1 MNYTSVLLCEV
12 LFSFAARPCV
22 LSENLALLL
31 CDFCSLSYHV
41 YFAFLVPA
49 VEHGGGGGRVKH
61 MWPEVNKSGGLIV
74 CACDNTSVGV
84 IYGSVYA

>member
-1 MNYTSVLLCEV
+1 MQPVRVYSAKIWHYYSVIFVPFLIMCILL
-12 LFSFAARPCV
+12 F
-22 LSENLALLL
+22 L
-31 CDFCSLSYHV
+31 CLRWNT
-41 YFAFLVPA
+41 
-49 VEHGGGGGRVKH
+49 GGRVKH

>member
-1 MNYTSVLLCEV
+1 MIV
-12 LFSFAARPCV
+12 A
-22 LSENLALLL
+22 
-31 CDFCSLSYHV
+31 LSYHV

-49 VEHGGGGGRVKH
+49 VEHRGGRVKH

-74 CACDNTSVGV
+74 CACDNRSVGV